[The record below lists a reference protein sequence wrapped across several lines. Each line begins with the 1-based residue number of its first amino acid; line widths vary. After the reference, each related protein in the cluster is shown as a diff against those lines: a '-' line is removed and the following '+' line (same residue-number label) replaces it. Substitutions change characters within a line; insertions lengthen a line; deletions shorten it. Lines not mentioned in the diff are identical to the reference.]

1 MKPRHTRDSKL
12 ISKKICKKEYCKK
25 KAYAIISLK
34 YLCEFH
40 FRELSPLKERHFRH
54 APQIRANFEFVVE

>member
-1 MKPRHTRDSKL
+1 MNPRLTKDSKL
-12 ISKKICKKEYCKK
+12 ISKKICKKEYCKN

-40 FRELSPLKERHFRH
+40 FREISPLKERHFRH
-54 APQIRANFEFVVE
+54 SPQNRVNLEFAVE